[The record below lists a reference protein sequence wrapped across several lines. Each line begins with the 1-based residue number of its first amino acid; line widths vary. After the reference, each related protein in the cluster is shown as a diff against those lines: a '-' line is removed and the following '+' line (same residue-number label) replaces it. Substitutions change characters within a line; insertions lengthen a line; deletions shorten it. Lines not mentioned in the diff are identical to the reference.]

1 MNQAGPVK
9 GAPSL
14 APEVLGAHREV
25 PLLDGRKVRQAFLD
39 NAASTKSFRAVSE
52 FLRKVEPLYSNIHRG
67 SGFDSA
73 YCTRMYEEARD
84 ILLRFVG
91 GDPSSHVV
99 IPVRNTTEGLNLLAN
114 TLSLN
119 PSDRVLTTILEHHS
133 NDLPW
138 RGKARVEYVPV
149 DGEGRFVL
157 DELRRALEREP
168 GNARVV
174 TVTGASNVTGQIL
187 PVRDIARLA
196 HEHGAWVVVDG
207 AQLLPHRA
215 FRMGTPSSPESV
227 DFVVFSAHKMNS
239 PYGEGAVIGLT
250 EPFADAVPYLQGGG
264 TVYSVSLDHVIWAD
278 PPDRQ
283 EAGTPNILGMIAM
296 ARAVQVLERHGMDRI
311 EAHEAALTK
320 RLLAGLAELRTVR
333 VMGSCDPNR
342 TQDRL
347 GVVTFT
353 VDGVYHALVAA
364 ILAYEHGVSVRHGCF
379 CAHPLIKRLLR
390 IPKEEE
396 ERLEGSLRAGD
407 RREIPGGVRVSIGI
421 HNDAEDVDRFL
432 EGMRAIV
439 ERRWK
444 GDYRQDPE
452 TGEYEPEGVA
462 FDFRPLPAFDDPLD

>member
-149 DGEGRFVL
+149 DG
-157 DELRRALEREP
+157 
-168 GNARVV
+168 
-174 TVTGASNVTGQIL
+174 
-187 PVRDIARLA
+187 
-196 HEHGAWVVVDG
+196 
-207 AQLLPHRA
+207 
-215 FRMGTPSSPESV
+215 
-227 DFVVFSAHKMNS
+227 
-239 PYGEGAVIGLT
+239 
-250 EPFADAVPYLQGGG
+250 
-264 TVYSVSLDHVIWAD
+264 
-278 PPDRQ
+278 
-283 EAGTPNILGMIAM
+283 
-296 ARAVQVLERHGMDRI
+296 
-311 EAHEAALTK
+311 
-320 RLLAGLAELRTVR
+320 
-333 VMGSCDPNR
+333 
-342 TQDRL
+342 
-347 GVVTFT
+347 
-353 VDGVYHALVAA
+353 
-364 ILAYEHGVSVRHGCF
+364 
-379 CAHPLIKRLLR
+379 
-390 IPKEEE
+390 
-396 ERLEGSLRAGD
+396 
-407 RREIPGGVRVSIGI
+407 GVRVSIGI